1 MFSEK
6 PLASNEWPQSFE
18 GGRELQALFDR
29 FVLRRSV
36 RPIRSAAGRQRLL
49 WTRDH
54 TPKLST
60 SITPGEIDQAH
71 HEALSLPWTEEARQ
85 ALEVILRQLSQ
96 EGIQPG
102 DRRQF
107 KSVAAA
113 QAFAYLCG
121 ANRVEPEHLEVLAH
135 SLWDD
140 PAEQPAK
147 VAGVVARIANPAGLQ
162 VNSLLVEVEQ
172 ILAATDTRHLAQAAS
187 ATSKL
192 QEIHKKLSALQGSD
206 ARLAKAKDYVQQ
218 QIKAIKLASIEAL

>member
-1 MFSEK
+1 MVTSVATVNVSPRGASVHTCPFAIVAHPSAHSVMFSEK

-85 ALEVILRQLSQ
+85 ALEVILRFNQR
-96 EGIQPG
+96 G
-102 DRRQF
+102 DRLL
-107 KSVAAA
+107 S
-113 QAFAYLCG
+113 
-121 ANRVEPEHLEVLAH
+121 
-135 SLWDD
+135 
-140 PAEQPAK
+140 
-147 VAGVVARIANPAGLQ
+147 
-162 VNSLLVEVEQ
+162 NSINVG
-172 ILAATDTRHLAQAAS
+172 T
-187 ATSKL
+187 
-192 QEIHKKLSALQGSD
+192 GC
-206 ARLAKAKDYVQQ
+206 
-218 QIKAIKLASIEAL
+218 